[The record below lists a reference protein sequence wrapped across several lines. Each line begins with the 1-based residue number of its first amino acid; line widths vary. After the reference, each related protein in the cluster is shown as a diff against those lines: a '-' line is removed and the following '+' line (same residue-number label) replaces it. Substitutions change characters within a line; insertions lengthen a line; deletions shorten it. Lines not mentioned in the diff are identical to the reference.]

1 MARVLIAHASKRGS
15 TAEIADAVARTIR
28 EAGHIVDCRPADGV
42 KNLGPYDAVIL
53 GSAVYMKRWRGD
65 AKQFLRK
72 HAKELSEV
80 PFWVFSSG
88 PVGDPAKAS
97 DPSWYEPPRVI
108 ERAEALGLRGHTVF
122 GGCVPNEPKGPME
135 RAMAENIPA
144 EFRDRRNWD
153 EIREWATE
161 VAGEIAQLGS
171 NATTIPSGSGGA
183 GGI

>member
-1 MARVLIAHASKRGS
+1 MARVLITYASKRGS
-15 TAEIADAVARTIR
+15 TAEIADVLSRTIR
-28 EAGHIVDCRPADGV
+28 EDGHIVDCRPADGV

-72 HAKELSEV
+72 HSKELSEL

-88 PVGDPAKAS
+88 PVGDPAQAS

-108 ERAEALGLRGHTVF
+108 ERADALGLKGHTVF
-122 GGCVPNEPKGPME
+122 GGCLQDPKGPLE
-135 RAMAENIPA
+135 RAMFENTPA

-153 EIREWATE
+153 EIRHWAHQ
-161 VAGEIAQLGS
+161 VAGEVSQLS
-171 NATTIPSGSGGA
+171 STSTTILSGSGDA
-183 GGI
+183 GGV